1 MPLEYTP
8 LSQLNASQKEWK
20 IRVLVSW
27 VWNYYSK
34 NKPEVVLGMEAIL
47 VDEKGERIQASVK
60 QKLIKKFGRDL
71 KEGEYLDVMNFEVL
85 GNNGDYRGTTHP
97 YKISFIWTTY
107 MKTSEQIP
115 NLSRFNLS
123 PFPYILSQSNVDDVF
138 IDILG
143 EIVGMGEIT
152 ERKYAGHSTKLLD
165 IQLRDYET
173 IIECTL

>member
-1 MPLEYTP
+1 ASPVPVLFITTASPSFFPPSFHLFSFFLTIVAKTLSTGFCFPSIFLEQLFSSYLIHHPLSISAERRLKMPLEYTP

-71 KEGEYLDVMNFEVL
+71 KEGEYLDVMNF
-85 GNNGDYRGTTHP
+85 
-97 YKISFIWTTY
+97 
-107 MKTSEQIP
+107 
-115 NLSRFNLS
+115 
-123 PFPYILSQSNVDDVF
+123 
-138 IDILG
+138 
-143 EIVGMGEIT
+143 
-152 ERKYAGHSTKLLD
+152 
-165 IQLRDYET
+165 
-173 IIECTL
+173 

>member
-71 KEGEYLDVMNFEVL
+71 KEGEYLD
-85 GNNGDYRGTTHP
+85 
-97 YKISFIWTTY
+97 TY
-107 MKTSEQIP
+107 W
-115 NLSRFNLS
+115 
-123 PFPYILSQSNVDDVF
+123 V
-138 IDILG
+138 
-143 EIVGMGEIT
+143 
-152 ERKYAGHSTKLLD
+152 KLLAWVKSLRGSMQD
-165 IQLRDYET
+165 IQQNFWIFNYE
-173 IIECTL
+173 I